1 MTNVLD
7 IVSTVS
13 ASTSLCSCRRPPS
26 RPRSRDDAATGSSD
40 NDNNEVRELFEQ
52 LALACLQTIDRNAE
66 TLLEGED
73 WLLLPPKMVQFV
85 IKRDTLCLTSETPVI
100 KALNRWCVHRCTKR
114 SMMAT
119 LKNKVQHKSRRQHS
133 EFDLIFPQTK
143 MLRDLKLQV
152 RWLTLTP
159 SQLEMAQ
166 AQYGLLSSREF
177 KTILQVRVT
186 FAGHDDNLR
195 PASPCRPW
203 STPTAA
209 VLCPPG
215 CRGAG
220 RRCRSEDAAS
230 SM

>member
-1 MTNVLD
+1 
-7 IVSTVS
+7 
-13 ASTSLCSCRRPPS
+13 
-26 RPRSRDDAATGSSD
+26 
-40 NDNNEVRELFEQ
+40 
-52 LALACLQTIDRNAE
+52 
-66 TLLEGED
+66 
-73 WLLLPPKMVQFV
+73 
-85 IKRDTLCLTSETPVI
+85 
-100 KALNRWCVHRCTKR
+100 
-114 SMMAT
+114 
-119 LKNKVQHKSRRQHS
+119 
-133 EFDLIFPQTK
+133 

-195 PASPCRPW
+195 PASPYRPW

-220 RRCRSEDAAS
+220 RRCPSEDAAS